1 MSQIYEVLKDGS
13 NVLPVANG
21 VLVTNEMLNV
31 TSYGTGVFVIAFY
44 DASGDPV
51 TPTAGTITPEA
62 SPIDGQWHTPSSG
75 DATIT
80 ATAVVAGSAVYA
92 IPVFTGPVIQGRITL
107 AGILGATSCK
117 AYFWRE

>member
-1 MSQIYEVLKDGS
+1 MSQIYDVLKDGS

-44 DASGDPV
+44 DANGAPV
-51 TPTAGTITPEA
+51 TPTAGSINPEA
-62 SPIDGQWHTPSSG
+62 SPIPGQWHTPSSG
-75 DATIT
+75 DATIS
-80 ATAVVAGSAVYA
+80 ATSVVAGSAVYA
-92 IPVFTGPVIQGRITL
+92 IPVFTGPVTQGRITL
-107 AGILGATSCK
+107 AGIIGATTCK